1 MVASLVWL
9 IDSIRRNRSQVYKS
23 LFSGLLDFS
32 HARELFSPFLEERH
46 RHYVAE
52 LVQKGEEASCVHY
65 MRAIAIGAS
74 IRATVESFMNHEE
87 ELLQGR
93 MEQSLID
100 SSELSAALDGLY
112 KYAIENVYQAR
123 EVIEVEAMGYKV
135 LGELIDFFMEW
146 VNHPASGQSKK
157 IAIMLQGTKL
167 PKDDAGREARLTH
180 MLDYLS
186 GMTDS
191 FALETYRKLTGIL

>member
-1 MVASLVWL
+1 
-9 IDSIRRNRSQVYKS
+9 
-23 LFSGLLDFS
+23 
-32 HARELFSPFLEERH
+32 
-46 RHYVAE
+46 
-52 LVQKGEEASCVHY
+52 

-74 IRATVESFMNHEE
+74 IQAAVNSFMDHEE

-100 SSELSAALDGLY
+100 SSTLSAALDGLY
-112 KYAIENVYQAR
+112 RYAMENVYQAR

-146 VNHPASGQSKK
+146 VNNPASGQSKK
-157 IAIMLQGTKL
+157 VAIMLQGAKL
-167 PKDDAGREARLTH
+167 PKDDAGRDARLTH